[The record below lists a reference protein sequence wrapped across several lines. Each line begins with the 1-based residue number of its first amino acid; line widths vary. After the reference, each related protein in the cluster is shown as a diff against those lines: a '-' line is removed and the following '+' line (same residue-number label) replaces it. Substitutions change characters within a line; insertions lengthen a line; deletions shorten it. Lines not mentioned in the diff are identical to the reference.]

1 MSSFRPQKSLMS
13 TFRFSSYLP
22 YYVFE
27 GLNGTRTG
35 LVRCDNPPRYPRE
48 YGSFIKGNLTLSGV
62 KISG

>member
-27 GLNGTRTG
+27 RAWMEREPASRVTRTALAG
-35 LVRCDNPPRYPRE
+35 DENTARLLRE
-48 YGSFIKGNLTLSGV
+48 I
-62 KISG
+62 

>member
-27 GLNGTRTG
+27 VRGARCEVREPGSWVTKTG
-35 LVRCDNPPRYPRE
+35 LVGDENTAHLLRE
-48 YGSFIKGNLTLSGV
+48 I
-62 KISG
+62 

>member
-27 GLNGTRTG
+27 GLNGTRTR
-35 LVRCDNPPRYPRE
+35 LVRFDNPPR
-48 YGSFIKGNLTLSGV
+48 G
-62 KISG
+62 

>member
-27 GLNGTRTG
+27 
-35 LVRCDNPPRYPRE
+35 VRGARCEVRE
-48 YGSFIKGNLTLSGV
+48 RGSRVTKTAVVGDENTARLLREI
-62 KISG
+62 

>member
-27 GLNGTRTG
+27 GLNGTRTR
-35 LVRCDNPPRYPRE
+35 LVGDENGSRE
-48 YGSFIKGNLTLSGV
+48 
-62 KISG
+62 

>member
-27 GLNGTRTG
+27 
-35 LVRCDNPPRYPRE
+35 VRGARCEVRE
-48 YGSFIKGNLTLSGV
+48 PGSWVTKTAVVGDENTARLLMEI
-62 KISG
+62 